1 MFMAKVPFAEVV
13 INTGYDPD
21 IIRSIYETYM
31 KGYPVL
37 TEEERK
43 ELVDKQ
49 VEIALKRIRS
59 RDKQTEARER
69 IEMEKLRTRE
79 FIVIRKTQLSE
90 KQLRIAQDEQER
102 RDRTERMER
111 LMSTTTKTTAS
122 GGIP

>member
-1 MFMAKVPFAEVV
+1 
-13 INTGYDPD
+13 
-21 IIRSIYETYM
+21 M